1 MPSHWLTRPDPTP
14 SDTARAAAQAR
25 FWNRLA
31 RRYASSKIADMA
43 GYEATLQR
51 VQGLLSP
58 DHSVLEIGCGTGTTA
73 LRLAAGTRCLL
84 ATDVSPAMIAIAREK
99 LAAQPLPQLHFGVV
113 DAEAAAAA
121 AAPAGPAPHDVILA
135 FNVLHLMSNLDATL
149 RGLLPLLKPGGLF
162 ISKTPCLAEMN
173 PIIPRVLVPLM
184 RAIGLAPAVLSFDAV
199 HLQSTL
205 QRHGLVLEAVE
216 RHGSRRKDVRIFI
229 VARKPR

>member
-1 MPSHWLTRPDPTP
+1 MTSHWLTRPDSSPA
-14 SDTARAAAQAR
+14 DTARAAAQAR

-31 RRYASSKIADMA
+31 RRYAAGKIADMA
-43 GYEATLQR
+43 GYEATLGR
-51 VQGLLSP
+51 VQSLLSP

-84 ATDVSPAMIAIAREK
+84 ATDLSPAMIAIAREK
-99 LAAQPLPQLHFGVV
+99 LAAQPLPQLRFGVV

-121 AAPAGPAPHDVILA
+121 PASPAPYDVVLA
-135 FNVLHLMSNLDATL
+135 FNVLHLMSNLDAAL
-149 RGLLPLLKPGGLF
+149 RGLLPSLKPGGLF

-184 RAIGLAPAVLSFDAV
+184 RAIGLAPAVLSFDAA
-199 HLQSTL
+199 HLQGTL

-216 RHGSRRKDVRIFI
+216 RHGSRRKDIRIFI

>member
-1 MPSHWLTRPDPTP
+1 MSSHWLTRPDSSPA
-14 SDTARAAAQAR
+14 DTARAAAQAR

-31 RRYASSKIADMA
+31 RRYAAGKIADMA
-43 GYEATLQR
+43 GYEATLGR

-99 LAAQPLPQLHFGVV
+99 LAAQPLPQLRFGVV

-121 AAPAGPAPHDVILA
+121 PAGPAPYDVVLA
-135 FNVLHLMSNLDATL
+135 FNVLHLMSNLDAAL
-149 RGLLPLLKPGGLF
+149 RGLLPSLKPGGLL

-173 PIIPRVLVPLM
+173 PIIARVLVPLM
-184 RAIGLAPAVLSFDAV
+184 RAIGLAPAVLCFDAA
-199 HLQSTL
+199 HLQGTL

-216 RHGSRRKDVRIFI
+216 RHGSRRKDIRIFI